1 MVKKMSSMIV
11 NKISYISDLVIYLC
25 QRWSII
31 ISRGCEL
38 IKAQMIRNAFLSL
51 FSMGN
56 ISLNS
61 LTMERPKILEK
72 IILKKSLSTYLLWP
86 ELNAVLVT
94 HYLSRGVLLQK
105 WKWNWHY
112 RKKEKR
118 GNHDN
123 ETTPGASQD
132 ESACFA
138 LD

>member
-1 MVKKMSSMIV
+1 MSSMIV

-38 IKAQMIRNAFLSL
+38 IKAQMIRNSFLSL

-61 LTMERPKILEK
+61 LTMERHKILEK